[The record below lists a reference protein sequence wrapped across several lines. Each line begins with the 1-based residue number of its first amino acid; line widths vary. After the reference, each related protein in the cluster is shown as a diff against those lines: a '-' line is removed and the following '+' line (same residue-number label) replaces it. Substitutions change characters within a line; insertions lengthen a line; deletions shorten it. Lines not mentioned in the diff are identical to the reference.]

1 MQPAQVE
8 VRRCDTTMARVDDP
22 RAPLNVRSQP
32 EVTDDNVVGQL
43 DDRAWVTITGEDS
56 GWWRISDPQSG
67 WIAKNL
73 TDSSCNEL
81 VAQLGF
87 PAGATAVRLSDR
99 IVGAGFHEYRL
110 EAMAQQTMTLTA
122 IDDSPLPFVR
132 APNGREITDAASMQ
146 GRSTWRGE
154 LPSSGEYILEY
165 NSNFQGFE
173 YETEIEIR

>member
-1 MQPAQVE
+1 
-8 VRRCDTTMARVDDP
+8 MARVDDP
-22 RAPLNVRSQP
+22 NAPLNVRSQP
-32 EVTDDNVVGQL
+32 EVTQGNVVGQL
-43 DDRAWVTITGEDS
+43 NDRAWVTIAGEDS
-56 GWWRISDPQSG
+56 GWWRISDPEPG
-67 WIAKNL
+67 WIAKSL

-81 VAQLGF
+81 VAQLQF

-99 IVGAGFHEYRL
+99 LVGTGFHEYRL
-110 EAMAQQTMTLTA
+110 EARAQQTMTLTA
-122 IDDSPLPFVR
+122 MGDSPLPFVR
-132 APNGREITDAASMQ
+132 APNGREITEAASMR